1 MNETRLD
8 RRKELLR
15 NKQATNRR
23 LAKRSFIT
31 FCSAAIIGGSTV
43 LPKFTEEAKA
53 DEYGTNDLTSFIN
66 TIAPS
71 AALLADANDLYASVM
86 IAQAILET
94 GYGQSALSQA
104 PYYNLFGVKGDG
116 VVLDTLEHLDGS
128 YVTIKD
134 GFAVYD
140 SYYSSMVDYVDVLL
154 YTSFDGENQYYSQ
167 VFKRNT
173 STYVDA
179 VNALTGTYATDP
191 NYGNALISVIQNY
204 GLTAYDTPSY
214 YAPDAYTANAAA
226 ASTSQEATYVDLA
239 ASANATTG
247 NAYTVQA
254 GDTLWDIAQKY
265 GLSLEQLMAQNNLT
279 DYNIFVGEVLYI

>member
-31 FCSAAIIGGSTV
+31 FCSAAIIGGTTV
-43 LPKFTEEAKA
+43 FPKFTEEAKA
-53 DEYGTNDLTSFIN
+53 DEYGTNDLSSFIN

-71 AALLADANDLYASVM
+71 ASLLADANDLYASVM

-116 VVLDTLEHLDGS
+116 VVLETLEHLDGS
-128 YVTIKD
+128 YVTVKD

-173 STYVDA
+173 SSYVDA

-191 NYGNALISVIQNY
+191 NYGNALISVIQTYN
-204 GLTAYDTPSY
+204 LTAYDTPSY
-214 YAPDAYTANAAA
+214 YAPDSYATTSTVAD
-226 ASTSQEATYVDLA
+226 TSQQSTYVDLA

-247 NAYTVQA
+247 NTYTVQS

-265 GLSLEQLMAQNNLT
+265 GLSLDQLMAQNNLT